1 MAMDYLTSITSIFGS
16 DAVITG
22 TGAAAVLSFKPA
34 QTGETGNFQ
43 SPELAKPEAILLAL
57 LQKAFTAQGIT
68 SARAMEISKSAIL
81 SVKDTA
87 QVSGEQYSLRIF
99 SGNPVNGIDPDLI

>member
-1 MAMDYLTSITSIFGS
+1 MAMDYLTSITSIFGA

-22 TGAAAVLSFKPA
+22 TGDDAVLSFKPA
-34 QTGETGNFQ
+34 QTGEADNFQ

-57 LQKAFTAQGIT
+57 LQKANKAQGIT

-81 SVKDTA
+81 SMKDNS
-87 QVSGEQYSLRIF
+87 QVVGEQYSLRIF
-99 SGNPVNGIDPDLI
+99 SGNPVHGISPDLI